1 MPDRRPDRRRVYS
14 WLLKL
19 YPARFREEYE
29 SPMARQFEDE
39 YRDATSR
46 NERVLVWLRAIS
58 DLALSAPAEILWEL
72 RQDLAHAWRV
82 YKGRSLSATMA
93 VLALGLAIG
102 ASTGVFSVLNALLV
116 RSLPFSEPEALVEL
130 RLSPFGAGNGRAAFL
145 EWQRRS
151 PYLQGAAA
159 FSVEDANLM
168 GGRDALRV
176 KVAETSANFFEL
188 LGAEAVVGRTFSRD
202 EDAPGLTSVTV
213 ISHSLWQQSYG
224 GSSSVIGA
232 VLRLNARPLTI
243 IGVAPPRFDYPG
255 KTNVWTPTVFDVE
268 TIPKRGAFLFQTLG
282 RLKPGIR
289 IGKAREMF
297 EAEVQRAAP
306 QSLRGDEQNRA
317 RMIALQDQ
325 LAGPVRQAGWVLAG
339 MILFVLLTACANVAQ
354 LLLSRTA
361 EREQELAIRAALG
374 ASRARLVQQLI
385 TEATALTMTG
395 GALGL
400 LVAQWTC
407 KVASSIAPAP
417 LTTQEYTVLD
427 WRVLGFAATLALLMG
442 IVFGIMPALLV
453 GRLQPSGQ
461 MMRMQGGVRDAGM
474 RRMRA
479 ALVALQA
486 GLTLILVASSMTMG
500 RTFLRLLDSDLGFQT
515 AHVVTLNVSV
525 QGTKYRS
532 SQAEWQYYSAALE
545 HLRAVPGVEA
555 AGAVNH
561 LPLANDLYMAN
572 AFKLD
577 SGQTVKPIVMN
588 GTMPGF
594 FRAMGTTFLAGGDFG
609 STQGA
614 QSARGVIVNEAFARS
629 AGLGTEILGRRVT
642 APWSNTAYP
651 IVGVVSTT
659 RLAGPGHPGSA
670 QIYWPVREEPPAAL
684 TLVARVT
691 GQAEAYLTRCRDAVQ
706 SLDRDV
712 PVSDVMTLDER
723 LAAVLARPKFYTTAT
738 MFLAALAAL
747 LAAVG
752 AYGMASYSV
761 AQRTHEM
768 GVRMALGASYER
780 IRAMLLRENLM
791 PIGCG
796 LTPGIAGAIASG
808 RLLEHLLE
816 NARAPELMT
825 CLAAAGL
832 LLFIAFLA
840 CWRASARV
848 LAIEP
853 AIAVRAD

>member
-1 MPDRRPDRRRVYS
+1 MPDRRKVYS

-19 YPARFREEYE
+19 YPARFREEYQ
-29 SPMARQFEDE
+29 SPMTRQFEDE
-39 YRDATSR
+39 YRDTASR
-46 NERVLVWLRAIS
+46 GERVLVWLRAIS
-58 DLALSAPAEILWEL
+58 DLALSAPAEILREL
-72 RQDLAHAWRV
+72 RQDLAHAFRV
-82 YKGRSLSATMA
+82 YRGRSLSAIMA
-93 VLALGLAIG
+93 VVALGLAIG

-116 RSLPFSEPEALVEL
+116 RSLPFSEPAELVEL
-130 RLSPFGAGNGRAAFL
+130 RLSPFGAGKGRAAFT
-145 EWQRRS
+145 EWQRQS
-151 PYLQGAAA
+151 SYLKGAAA

-168 GGRDALRV
+168 SGRDVLRV

-188 LGAEAVVGRTFSRD
+188 LGTGAIVGRTFSRD
-202 EDAPGLTSVTV
+202 EDTPGLTSVAV

-224 GSSSVIGA
+224 GSSSATGA
-232 VLRLNARPLTI
+232 VLRLNGRPLTI
-243 IGVAPPRFDYPG
+243 VGVAPPRFDYPG
-255 KTNVWTPTVFDVE
+255 KTNVWTPTVFDFE

-282 RLKPGIR
+282 RLRPGIR

-297 EAEVQRAAP
+297 AAEVQRSAP
-306 QSLRGDEQNRA
+306 ESLRGDEQNRP

-395 GALGL
+395 AVLGL

-407 KVASSIAPAP
+407 RVASSIAPAP

-461 MMRMQGGVRDAGM
+461 MMRIQGGARGAGT

-479 ALVALQA
+479 ALVGLQA

-515 AHVVTLNVSV
+515 AHVVTLNVSL
-525 QGTKYRS
+525 QGTKYRGG
-532 SQAEWQYYSAALE
+532 QAEWRYYSAAVDR
-545 HLRAVPGVEA
+545 LRAVPGVEA
-555 AGAVNH
+555 ASAVSY
-561 LPLANDLYMAN
+561 LPLANNLYMAN

-577 SGQTVKPIVMN
+577 SGQTVQPVVTN
-588 GTMPGF
+588 ATMPGY
-594 FRAMGTTFLAGGDFG
+594 GVDFG
-609 STQGA
+609 STQGL
-614 QSARGVIVNEAFARS
+614 QSAPGVIVNEAFARS

-642 APWSNTAYP
+642 APWSKTAYP
-651 IVGVVSTT
+651 IVGVVSTV
-659 RLAGPGHPGSA
+659 RFAGPGQPGSA
-670 QIYWPVREEPPAAL
+670 QAYWPVREEPPAAL
-684 TLVARVT
+684 TLVARVP
-691 GQAEAYLTRCRDAVQ
+691 GRADAYLARCRDAVQ
-706 SLDRDV
+706 SLDREV
-712 PVSDVMTLDER
+712 PLYDVMTLDQR
-723 LAAVLARPKFYTTAT
+723 LAAVLARPRFYTTAT
-738 MFLAALAAL
+738 LFLAALAVL

-752 AYGMASYSV
+752 TYGMASYSV

-780 IRAMLLRENLM
+780 IRTMMLRENLA
-791 PIGCG
+791 PISYG
-796 LTPGIAGAIASG
+796 LAPGIAGAIASG
-808 RLLEHLLE
+808 RTLEHLLE
-816 NARAPELMT
+816 DARSPELLT

-832 LLFIAFLA
+832 LLFIGLLA
-840 CWRASARV
+840 SWHASARV
-848 LAIEP
+848 LSIEP
-853 AIAVRAD
+853 ASAVRAD